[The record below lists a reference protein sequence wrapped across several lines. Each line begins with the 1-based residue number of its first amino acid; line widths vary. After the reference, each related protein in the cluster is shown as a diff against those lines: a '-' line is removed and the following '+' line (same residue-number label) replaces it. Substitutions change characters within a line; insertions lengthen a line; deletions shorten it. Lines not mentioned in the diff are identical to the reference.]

1 MNLQEIILD
10 IMYHKLIYL
19 YDDIKDIYY
28 ILIFMF
34 ITYSTNIIV
43 NISNTDMKL
52 NHKIVIYEAKMKRM
66 AGGTTIYI

>member
-1 MNLQEIILD
+1 MKEE
-10 IMYHKLIYL
+10 KLTQKNQGITKSLL
-19 YDDIKDIYY
+19 YKYIYY

>member
-1 MNLQEIILD
+1 
-10 IMYHKLIYL
+10 
-19 YDDIKDIYY
+19 
-28 ILIFMF
+28 MF

>member
-1 MNLQEIILD
+1 MMKEE
-10 IMYHKLIYL
+10 KLTQKNQGITKSLL
-19 YDDIKDIYY
+19 YKYIYY